1 MSDLELERSATA
13 PHRWV
18 ELCNVSKKQH
28 PNDFSS
34 LPLRAGRNIDL
45 NALTATLNLKAHIHH
60 TKLYLV
66 PGGRYLVASSPKVLF
81 VLDLGC
87 TSSAESADCKLIAS
101 VELVKDGYFYRTCTV
116 QATRD
121 GAGLIIFSSEP

>member
-66 PGGRYLVASSPKVLF
+66 PGGRYLVASSLKVLF

-87 TSSAESADCKLIAS
+87 FKCESADCKLIAS
-101 VELVKDGYFYRTCTV
+101 VELVKDCYFHRSCVV

-121 GAGLIIFSSEP
+121 GMGLIIFLSEA

>member
-1 MSDLELERSATA
+1 M
-13 PHRWV
+13 
-18 ELCNVSKKQH
+18 
-28 PNDFSS
+28 
-34 LPLRAGRNIDL
+34 PLRAGRNINL

-66 PGGRYLVASSPKVLF
+66 PGGRYLVASSLKVLF

-101 VELVKDGYFYRTCTV
+101 VELVKDCYFHRSCVV

-121 GAGLIIFSSEP
+121 GMGLIIFLSEA